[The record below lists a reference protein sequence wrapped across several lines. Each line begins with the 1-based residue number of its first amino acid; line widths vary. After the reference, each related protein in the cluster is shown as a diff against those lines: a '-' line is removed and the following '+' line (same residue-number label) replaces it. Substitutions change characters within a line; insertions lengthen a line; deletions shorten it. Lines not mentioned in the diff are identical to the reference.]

1 MRFIHCKHCK
11 STNFKLNTHYV
22 GISIY
27 CNHCLSVTHLN
38 GYDDISSINNKYEY
52 KYIIMED

>member
-38 GYDDISSINNKYEY
+38 GYDDISSINNEYE
-52 KYIIMED
+52 YIIMEE